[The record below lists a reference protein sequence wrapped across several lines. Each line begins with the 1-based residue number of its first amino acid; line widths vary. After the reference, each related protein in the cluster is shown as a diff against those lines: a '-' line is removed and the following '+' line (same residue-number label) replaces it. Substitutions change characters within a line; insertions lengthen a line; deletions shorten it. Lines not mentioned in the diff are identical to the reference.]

1 MSSIQSQISNVRQ
14 VKNVQG
20 WTRLIWYWRTHLD
33 VFIEQYLG
41 IPLKDTQHVEARA
54 FGNGDTLFLTQ
65 SRGYGKT
72 WICAICCVAMAIL
85 YPGSAIAVVSVT
97 AQQATLILKKIQSQF
112 ALNENVKKELD
123 WGSRTAPVNV
133 NRSKGYVRFSNSSR
147 IESYSLG
154 TFLGSRAK
162 IIIVDEAPQV
172 KKYVLEKVVKPVRNT
187 TRSHCVALGIPDYP
201 SKMISITSAC
211 LKSNYFFQAFCD
223 ALKKMGLGDRSY
235 FACALNYES
244 AARVGITPMS
254 FFEKERQTMP
264 QTNFQMEYNTI
275 FLGAQNGTLFPF
287 ELTDKCR
294 VLTDVEFAQPAK
306 STSKY
311 VMALDIATS
320 SAKHADNAVLS
331 IIKLVERQDGNF
343 IKKLVKMRSFHGK
356 RLDAL
361 ATQVR
366 KELVKF
372 PNTVKVIFD
381 YRGLGDAFP
390 EFMSQ
395 PWTDPQTAKEY
406 PPLVIDTQRSVI
418 HDAIPLLRPC
428 AADNKTNQQLV
439 SLTTI
444 NFQRQMIQL
453 PVNSRYVLGNKVVK
467 FDDEG
472 NDEEE
477 EQSSPKKKKTIT
489 LQEKAIFVQTDALV
503 IQMGN
508 IVAKETAAGN
518 VIYDTAKYS
527 QHKDRWSSLSMG
539 LLYISQLEDERKK
552 RIRRNIDDECIGIVV
567 NLRR

>member
-1 MSSIQSQISNVRQ
+1 MSSIESQVSNVRQ

-20 WTRLIWYWRTHLD
+20 WCELIWYYRTHLD

-54 FGNGDTLFLTQ
+54 FGNSDTLFLTQ

-72 WICAICCVAMAIL
+72 WIVAICCVAMSIL

-97 AQQATLILKKIQSQF
+97 AEQATLVLKKIF
-112 ALNENVKKELD
+112 DEFMNNENIKRQLD

-133 NRSKGYVRFSNSSR
+133 NRSKGYCRFCNGSR
-147 IESYSLG
+147 IESFSLG
-154 TFLGSRAK
+154 TFLGNRAK
-162 IIIVDEAPQV
+162 IIVVDEAPEV
-172 KKYVLEKVVKPVRNT
+172 KKYVLDKVVKPVRNT
-187 TRSHCVALGIPDYP
+187 NRSHCVAQGIKDYT
-201 SKMISITSAC
+201 SKLVSITSAC
-211 LKSNYFFQAFCD
+211 TKSNYFFQAFCD
-223 ALKKMGLGDRSY
+223 AVKKMGMGDHSY

-244 AARVGITPMS
+244 AARVGISPMS
-254 FFEKERQTMP
+254 FFEKQRETMP
-264 QTNFQMEYNTI
+264 QVNFQMEYNTI
-275 FLGAQNGTLFPF
+275 FVGAQNGTLFPF

-294 VLTDVEFAQPAK
+294 TLKEVEFAQPAR

-320 SAKHADNAVLS
+320 SARHADNAVLS
-331 IIKLVERQDGNF
+331 VIKLVERQDGNF
-343 IKKLVKMRSFHGK
+343 IKKLVKIRSFHGK

-361 ATQVR
+361 AVEVR

-395 PWTDPQTAKEY
+395 PWTDPQTKKQY
-406 PPLVIDTQRSVI
+406 PPLVVDTQRSII
-418 HDAIPLLRPC
+418 HDALPLLRPC

-444 NFQRQMIQL
+444 NFERQMIQL
-453 PVNSRYVLGNKVVK
+453 PVPSRYVMGNKIISFEDIGQK
-467 FDDEG
+467 
-472 NDEEE
+472 EEE
-477 EQSSPKKKKTIT
+477 EAPTKSKTIT
-489 LQEKAIFVQTDALV
+489 VQEKAIYVQTDALV
-503 IQMGN
+503 IEMGN

-518 VIYDTAKYS
+518 VVYDTAKYN
-527 QHKDRWSSLSMG
+527 QHKDRWSSLAMG
-539 LLYISQLEDERKK
+539 LLYISELEDERKK
-552 RIRRNIDDECIGIVV
+552 KIRRQTDDICPGVII
-567 NLRR
+567 RF